1 MNFQE
6 VFMRRRIIV
15 LVTFALGSVVLRA
28 DEQKSKI
35 ENSPAYD
42 KMKTLVG
49 SWEGKVN
56 EGGAAVKTNARF
68 QLVSDGSALAAWL
81 GEGSPHEMVTMF
93 HMDGNQLMA
102 THYCAA
108 HNQPRM
114 ALVNSGDQNRLVFT
128 FKDGTKHPAGRRSHA
143 TGRVRHRRSESSYR
157 RVDIFAEREG
167 RHHALRFSAKA
178 VAGFSL

>member
-15 LVTFALGSVVLRA
+15 LVALALGSVVLRA

-35 ENSPAYD
+35 EKSPAYD

-56 EGGAAVKTNARF
+56 EGGTALKTNARF

-114 ALVNSGDQNRLVFT
+114 VLVNGGDQNRLVFK
-128 FKDGTKHPAGRRSHA
+128 FKDGTNIQPDAGHMRQVAFVFDGANHHIEEWTYLDKGKEETTKFDFRR
-143 TGRVRHRRSESSYR
+143 
-157 RVDIFAEREG
+157 
-167 RHHALRFSAKA
+167 KQ
-178 VAGFSL
+178 